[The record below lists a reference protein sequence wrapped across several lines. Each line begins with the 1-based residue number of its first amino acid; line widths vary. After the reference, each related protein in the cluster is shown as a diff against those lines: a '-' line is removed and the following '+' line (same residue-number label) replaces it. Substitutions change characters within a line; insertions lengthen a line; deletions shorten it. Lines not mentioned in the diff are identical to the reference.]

1 MTMSPLYAVLDLGS
15 NSFHMLIT
23 RLVANSVQTVD
34 KVKRKVRLASG
45 LNHKNK
51 LSNEAMLR
59 GLECL
64 HFFAERLQDIPPDN
78 IRIVA
83 TATLR
88 LATNSQE
95 FIDKAEKV
103 LGRKIIVLSG
113 LQEAENIYL
122 GVAHTSASEDKR
134 LVLDIGGASTE
145 LIVGNAFDA
154 IKVSSV
160 NMGCVTF
167 NQQYFVGGKLSKSNM
182 EQAKEEAKKILAP
195 LVDEYKSIGWQS
207 VLSSSGIIQALAEIL
222 RANHQPAI
230 IALSFLYSLES
241 ALINSKNID
250 NVAITGLTLDRQ
262 PVFASGLAI
271 LIAVFE
277 ALDITELQLSSGALR
292 EGLLYE
298 MLPNMRQINI
308 RQRTVNS
315 LAERFHVDKEHA
327 SRVSNQAQVIFD
339 SFSEHLPLKKDNSFK
354 LLLASCALH
363 EIGLLL
369 EFKNQQEHG
378 AYIIKNADLPGFD
391 QIDKQL
397 LATFIQLQKSNIDL
411 SKLKEQTATSYKNA
425 CYLLI
430 IFRLAIIF
438 CQRRNDNELPTITT
452 NICNRNISLR
462 LPQKWL
468 KSHPLMI
475 DELTQ
480 ESLYLGTLGVS
491 LTLLDDLNLE

>member
-1 MTMSPLYAVLDLGS
+1 MTMSPLYAVIDLGS

-34 KVKRKVRLASG
+34 RVKRKVRLASG
-45 LNHKNK
+45 LNNENE

-64 HFFAERLQDIPPDN
+64 NFFAERLQDIPPDN

-95 FIDKAEKV
+95 FISKAEIV
-103 LGRKIIVLSG
+103 LGHKIVVLSG
-113 LQEAENIYL
+113 LQEAETIYL

-134 LVLDIGGASTE
+134 LVIDIGGASTE

-154 IKVSSV
+154 IKVCSV
-160 NMGCVTF
+160 DMGCVTY
-167 NQQYFVGGKLSKSNM
+167 NQQFFIGGELSKNNM
-182 EQAKEEAKKILAP
+182 DNAKNAAKAMLAP
-195 LVDEYKSIGWQS
+195 IVHEYKDVGWQS
-207 VLSSSGIIQALAEIL
+207 VLSGSGTIQALAEIL
-222 RANHQPAI
+222 RASHQPAI
-230 IALSFLYSLES
+230 VSLPFLYSLET

-250 NVAITGLTLDRQ
+250 NIAITGLTIERQ

-271 LIAVFE
+271 LIAIFE
-277 ALDITELQLSSGALR
+277 SLDLIELQLSSGALR

-298 MLPNMRQINI
+298 MLPDMRQINI

-315 LAERFHVDKEHA
+315 IAERFHVDKEHA
-327 SRVSNQAQVIFD
+327 FRVSNQAQVIFD
-339 SFSEHLPLKKDNSFK
+339 IFAQQLPLEKDNSFK

-378 AYIIKNADLPGFD
+378 AYMIANSDLPGFD
-391 QIDKQL
+391 QVDKQL
-397 LATFIQLQKSNIDL
+397 LATLIQLQKSNIDL
-411 SKLKEQTATSYKNA
+411 IKLKEQTATSYENA

-430 IFRLAIIF
+430 ILRLAIIF
-438 CQRRNDNELPTITT
+438 CQRRNDNELSAI
-452 NICNRNISLR
+452 NINISNRNISFQ
-462 LPQKWL
+462 LPQRWIKA
-468 KSHPLMI
+468 HPLII

-480 ESLYLGTLGVS
+480 ESLYLGVLGMS
-491 LTLLDDLNLE
+491 LTVLDDLNLE

>member
-1 MTMSPLYAVLDLGS
+1 MSPLYAVVDLGS
-15 NSFHMLIT
+15 NSFHMSIT

-34 KVKRKVRLASG
+34 KIKRKVRLASG
-45 LNHKNK
+45 LNNKNE
-51 LSNEAMLR
+51 LSNDAMLR

-64 HFFAERLQDIPPDN
+64 NFFAERLQDIPPNN
-78 IRIVA
+78 IRVVA

-88 LATNSQE
+88 LAVNSE
-95 FIDKAEKV
+95 DFIRKAEKV
-103 LGRKIIVLSG
+103 LGHKIVVLSG
-113 LQEAENIYL
+113 AQEAENIYL

-160 NMGCVTF
+160 NVGCVTY
-167 NQQYFVGGKLSKSNM
+167 NQQFFVGGKLSKENM
-182 EQAKEEAKKILAP
+182 QQAKDAAKAIFAP
-195 LVDEYKSIGWQS
+195 LVDEYKKIGWQS
-207 VLSSSGIIQALAEIL
+207 VLSSSGIIQALSEIL

-230 IALSFLYSLES
+230 ITLPYLYSLEN

-250 NVAITGLTLDRQ
+250 NVAITGLTIERQ

-271 LIAVFE
+271 LIAVCE
-277 ALDITELQLSSGALR
+277 ILNIAELQLSSGALR
-292 EGLLYE
+292 EGVLYE
-298 MLPNMRQINI
+298 MLPNMRQISI

-315 LAERFHVDKEHA
+315 IAERFYVDKDHA
-327 SRVSNQAQVIFD
+327 LRISTQAQVIFD
-339 SFSEHLPLKKDNSFK
+339 SFVEQWSLKKDNSFK

-369 EFKNQQEHG
+369 EFKNHQEHG

-391 QIDKQL
+391 QVDKQL
-397 LATFIQLQKSNIDL
+397 LATLVQLQKSNIDI
-411 SKLKEQTATSYKNA
+411 SKLKEQTATSYQNA

-438 CQRRNDNELPTITT
+438 CQRRNDNELPTFTT
-452 NICNRNISLR
+452 NVSNRNISLR
-462 LPQKWL
+462 FPQKWL
-468 KSHPLMI
+468 KAHPLII
-475 DELTQ
+475 DELNQ
-480 ESLYLGTLGVS
+480 ESLYLSTIGMS
-491 LTLLDDLNLE
+491 LTLLDDLNIE

>member
-1 MTMSPLYAVLDLGS
+1 MTMSPLYAVIDLGS

-34 KVKRKVRLASG
+34 RVKRKVRLASG
-45 LNHKNK
+45 LNTENE
-51 LSNEAMLR
+51 LSNDAMLR

-64 HFFAERLQDIPPDN
+64 NFFAERLQDIPPDN

-95 FIDKAEKV
+95 FIDRAEMV
-103 LGRKIIVLSG
+103 LGRKIFVLSG
-113 LQEAENIYL
+113 LQEAETIYL
-122 GVAHTSASEDKR
+122 GVAHTSASEDQR
-134 LVLDIGGASTE
+134 LVIDIGGASTE

-154 IKVSSV
+154 IKVCSV
-160 NMGCVTF
+160 DMGCVTY
-167 NQQYFVGGKLSKSNM
+167 NQQFFVGGELSKNNM
-182 EQAKEEAKKILAP
+182 DNAKSAAKAMLAP
-195 LVDEYKSIGWQS
+195 FVDDYKAIGWQS
-207 VLSSSGIIQALAEIL
+207 VLSGSGTIQALAEIL

-230 IALSFLYSLES
+230 VDLPFLYTLEK

-250 NVAITGLTLDRQ
+250 NIAITGLSLDRQ
-262 PVFASGLAI
+262 PVFASGLAV
-271 LIAVFE
+271 LIAIFE
-277 ALDITELQLSSGALR
+277 SLDISELQLSSGALR

-298 MLPNMRQINI
+298 MLPDMRKINI

-315 LAERFHVDKEHA
+315 LAERFHVDKSHA
-327 SRVSNQAQVIFD
+327 SRVSSQAQVIFD
-339 SFSEHLPLKKDNSFK
+339 CFAEQWPLTKDNSFK

-378 AYIIKNADLPGFD
+378 AYIIENSDLPGFD
-391 QIDKQL
+391 QVDKQL
-397 LATFIQLQKSNIDL
+397 LATLIRLQKSNIDL
-411 SKLKEQTATSYKNA
+411 IKLKEQTSTSYENA

-438 CQRRNDNELPTITT
+438 CQRRNDSELSAITVT
-452 NICNRNISLR
+452 VSNRNITLR

-468 KSHPLMI
+468 KAHPLII

-480 ESLYLGTLGVS
+480 ENLYLGTLGMS
-491 LTLLDDLNLE
+491 LTLVDDLVLD

>member
-1 MTMSPLYAVLDLGS
+1 MKMSPLYAVLDLGS

-45 LNHKNK
+45 LNQENK
-51 LSNEAMLR
+51 LSKNAMLR

-103 LGRKIIVLSG
+103 LGHRIIILSG
-113 LQEAENIYL
+113 TQEAESIYL

-154 IKVSSV
+154 IKVCSI

-167 NQQYFVGGKLSKSNM
+167 NQQYFVGGELSKNNM
-182 EQAKEEAKKILAP
+182 NQAKDAAKVLLAP
-195 LVDEYKSIGWQS
+195 FVDDYKLIGWQS
-207 VLSSSGIIQALAEIL
+207 VLSSSGTIQALAEIL
-222 RANHQPAI
+222 RSNHQPAI
-230 IALSFLYSLES
+230 ISLPFLYSLER

-250 NVAITGLTLDRQ
+250 NIAITGLSHDRQ
-262 PVFASGLAI
+262 PVFSSGLAI

-277 ALDITELQLSSGALR
+277 MLDITDLQLSSGALR

-298 MLPNMRQINI
+298 MLPSMRKINI

-315 LAERFHVDKEHA
+315 IAERFHVDKEHA
-327 SRVSNQAQVIFD
+327 SRVSKQAQLMFD
-339 SFSEHLPLKKDNSFK
+339 SFAQHLPLQKDNSFK

-369 EFKNQQEHG
+369 EFKNHQEHG

-391 QIDKQL
+391 QVDKQL
-397 LATFIQLQKSNIDL
+397 LAIFIQLQKSNIDL
-411 SKLKEQTATSYKNA
+411 IKLKEQTATNYDNS

-438 CQRRNDNELPTITT
+438 CQRRNDNELPAIMTDIS
-452 NICNRNISLR
+452 NRNITLR
-462 LPQKWL
+462 LPQIWL
-468 KSHPLMI
+468 KTHPLMI
-475 DELTQ
+475 DDLTQ
-480 ESLYLGTLGVS
+480 ESVYLSTIGMS

>member
-1 MTMSPLYAVLDLGS
+1 MTTSPLYAVIDLGS

-34 KVKRKVRLASG
+34 RVKRKVRLASG
-45 LNHKNK
+45 LNTENE
-51 LSNEAMLR
+51 LSNKAMLR

-64 HFFAERLQDIPPDN
+64 NFFAERLQDIPPGN

-95 FIDKAEKV
+95 FINKAEKI
-103 LGRKIIVLSG
+103 LGHKIIVLSG
-113 LQEAENIYL
+113 LQEAETIYL
-122 GVAHTSASEDKR
+122 GAAHTSASEDKR

-145 LIVGNAFDA
+145 LIVGNAFDT
-154 IKVSSV
+154 IKVCSV
-160 NMGCVTF
+160 NMGCVTY
-167 NQQYFVGGKLSKSNM
+167 NQQFFVGGELSQQNMDNAKSA
-182 EQAKEEAKKILAP
+182 AKVTLAP
-195 LVDEYKSIGWQS
+195 ILQDYKDVGWNS
-207 VLSSSGIIQALAEIL
+207 VLSGSGTIQALAEIL
-222 RANHQPAI
+222 RAGHHPAI
-230 IALSFLYSLES
+230 VSLPFLNILEK
-241 ALINSKNID
+241 ALINSKNIE
-250 NVAITGLTLDRQ
+250 NISITGLTVERQ

-277 ALDITELQLSSGALR
+277 SLDIAELQLSSGALR

-298 MLPNMRQINI
+298 MLPDMRQISI

-315 LAERFHVDKEHA
+315 LADRFHVDKNHA
-327 SRVSNQAQVIFD
+327 LRVSNQAKVIFD
-339 SFSEHLPLKKDNSFK
+339 NLSQHWPLEKDNSFK

-378 AYIIKNADLPGFD
+378 AYIIENSDLPGFD
-391 QIDKQL
+391 QVDKQL
-397 LATFIQLQKSNIDL
+397 LATFIRLQKSNIDL
-411 SKLKEQTATSYKNA
+411 TKLKEQTAINYDKA

-438 CQRRNDNELPTITT
+438 CQRRNDNELTVI
-452 NICNRNISLR
+452 NMNVSNRNISLQ
-462 LPQKWL
+462 LPQKWI
-468 KSHPLMI
+468 KAHPLII

-480 ESLYLGTLGVS
+480 ESLYIGTLGMS

>member
-1 MTMSPLYAVLDLGS
+1 MTMSPLYAVIDLGS

-34 KVKRKVRLASG
+34 RVKRKVRLASG
-45 LNHKNK
+45 LNNENE

-64 HFFAERLQDIPPDN
+64 NFFAERLQDIPPDN

-95 FIDKAEKV
+95 FIDKAEIV
-103 LGRKIIVLSG
+103 LGHKIIVLSG
-113 LQEAENIYL
+113 LQEAETIYL

-154 IKVSSV
+154 IKVCSV
-160 NMGCVTF
+160 DMGCVTY
-167 NQQYFVGGKLSKSNM
+167 NQQFFVGGELSELNM
-182 EQAKEEAKKILAP
+182 NNAKTAAKAMLEPI
-195 LVDEYKSIGWQS
+195 VHEYKDVGWQS
-207 VLSSSGIIQALAEIL
+207 VLSGSGTIQALAEIL
-222 RANHQPAI
+222 RASHQPAI
-230 IALSFLYSLES
+230 VSLPFLYSLET

-250 NVAITGLTLDRQ
+250 NIAITGLTVERQ

-271 LIAVFE
+271 LIAIFE
-277 ALDITELQLSSGALR
+277 SLDLNELQLSSGALR

-298 MLPNMRQINI
+298 MLPDMRQINI

-315 LAERFHVDKEHA
+315 IAERFHVDKEHA
-327 SRVSNQAQVIFD
+327 FRVSNQAQIIFD
-339 SFSEHLPLKKDNSFK
+339 IFAQQLPLEKGNSFK

-369 EFKNQQEHG
+369 EFKNQQDHG
-378 AYIIKNADLPGFD
+378 AYIIANSDLPGFD
-391 QIDKQL
+391 QVDKHL

-411 SKLKEQTATSYKNA
+411 IKLKEQTATSYDNA

-438 CQRRNDNELPTITT
+438 CQRRNDNELSSI
-452 NICNRNISLR
+452 NINISNRNISIQ
-462 LPQKWL
+462 LPQKWV
-468 KSHPLMI
+468 KAHPLVI
-475 DELTQ
+475 DELSQ
-480 ESLYLGTLGVS
+480 ESLYLGVLGMS
-491 LTLLDDLNLE
+491 LTILDDLNLE

>member
-1 MTMSPLYAVLDLGS
+1 MSPLYVVIDLGS

-34 KVKRKVRLASG
+34 RIKRKVRLASG
-45 LNHKNK
+45 LNNQNE

-64 HFFAERLQDIPPDN
+64 NFFAERLQDIPPDN

-88 LATNSQE
+88 LATNSQD
-95 FIDKAEKV
+95 FINKAEQV
-103 LGRKIIVLSG
+103 LGHKIVVLSG
-113 LQEAENIYL
+113 IQEAETIYL

-160 NMGCVTF
+160 NMGCVTY
-167 NQQYFVGGKLSKSNM
+167 NQQYFIGGRLSKENM
-182 EQAKEEAKKILAP
+182 DQAKDAAKKILAP
-195 LVDEYKSIGWQS
+195 LVFEYKKIGWQS
-207 VLSSSGIIQALAEIL
+207 VLSSSGTIQALAEIL
-222 RANHQPAI
+222 HANHQPAI
-230 IALSFLYSLES
+230 VSLSYLYSLEN

-250 NVAITGLTLDRQ
+250 NVSITGLTIDRQ

-277 ALDITELQLSSGALR
+277 SLELTELQLSSGALR

-298 MLPNMRQINI
+298 MLPNMRQMSI

-315 LAERFHVDKEHA
+315 IAERFHVDKEHA
-327 SRVSNQAQVIFD
+327 RRVSTQAQSIFD
-339 SFSEHLPLKKDNSFK
+339 HFSKHWPLKKDNSFK

-369 EFKNQQEHG
+369 EFKNQQDHG

-391 QIDKQL
+391 QVDKQL
-397 LATFIQLQKSNIDL
+397 LTTFIQLQKSNIDL
-411 SKLKEQTATSYKNA
+411 TTLKEQTTTSYDNA

-430 IFRLAIIF
+430 ILRLAIIF
-438 CQRRNDNELPTITT
+438 CQRRNDNELPTFNTDVS
-452 NICNRNISLR
+452 NRNISLR

-468 KSHPLMI
+468 KAHPLII
-475 DELTQ
+475 DELNQ
-480 ESLYLGTLGVS
+480 ESLYLSTIGMS
-491 LTLLDDLNLE
+491 LTVLDDLNVD